1 MKCARGAQVAAA
13 QHQHL
18 NGGSRIEAQ
27 ALTELDKVVAWA
39 RVLWPPGLRKL
50 SGRMEREGLGQV
62 KVPQRP
68 GANE

>member
-27 ALTELDKVVAWA
+27 ALTELGKVIAWA
-39 RVLWPPGLRKL
+39 RVL
-50 SGRMEREGLGQV
+50 
-62 KVPQRP
+62 
-68 GANE
+68 